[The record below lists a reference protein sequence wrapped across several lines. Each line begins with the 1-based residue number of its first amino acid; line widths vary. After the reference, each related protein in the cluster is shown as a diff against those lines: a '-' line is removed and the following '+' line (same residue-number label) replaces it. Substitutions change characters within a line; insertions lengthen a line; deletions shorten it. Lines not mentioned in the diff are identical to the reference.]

1 MDLSPVEMGRFRL
14 IEGVF
19 RDCCLKWGYGEVRTP
34 TLEYL
39 HLFTST
45 GTLTPGKLG
54 KVYSFLDWDG
64 WSGERV
70 VLRPDGTIPI
80 ARLYIDSMGERVAK
94 LFYVTNV
101 FIFEA
106 TGKKTRERW
115 QCGTELIG
123 VSSPAADVEL
133 MTLALEV
140 LRKLRL
146 ENIELRLSHIGLL
159 KALLQK
165 FELSDEQQTRIFDQ
179 ILDGDREALAGIT
192 PTRPELGELLSLLLD
207 LKGKSSGFLRNLQTL
222 LNDNLPELKPHI
234 DDFINI
240 VDLLEALGCD
250 YQIDIASARG
260 FEYYTGIVFQFFKDE
275 ERIGGGGRYD
285 VLIPLMG
292 GGDIPASGFALYLDR
307 LMNLVKP
314 ELKANSQRV
323 LIRIE
328 PTEIEALKESFNIAS
343 SLREAGYMAELNLG
357 KQELA
362 DFRWL
367 LDIRGK
373 APLFVLTD
381 QVKQKRFEFRTINE
395 AVDILGGEKMHL
407 LPGVE
412 ALQEKD
418 TKSKQT

>member
-1 MDLSPVEMGRFRL
+1 MKIQRCKGTRDLSPEEMVRFRL

-70 VLRPDGTIPI
+70 VLKPDGTIPI
-80 ARLYIDSMGERVAK
+80 ARLYIDSMGEKVAK

-115 QCGTELIG
+115 QCGVELIG
-123 VSSPAADVEL
+123 VSSPTADVEM

-165 FELSDEQQTRIFDQ
+165 FGLSDEQQTRIFDQ

-192 PTRPELGELLSLLLD
+192 PAKPELQELLSLLLD

-222 LNDNLPELKPHI
+222 LNNNLPELKPHI
-234 DDFINI
+234 ADFINI
-240 VDLLEALGCD
+240 IDLLEALGCN

-260 FEYYTGIVFQFFKDE
+260 FEYYTGVVFQFFKDE
-275 ERIGGGGRYD
+275 ERVGGGGRYD
-285 VLIPLMG
+285 ALLPLMG
-292 GGDIPASGFALYLDR
+292 GGSIPASGFALYLDR

-314 ELKANSQRV
+314 ELPANSQRV
-323 LIRIE
+323 LIKTKPRGV
-328 PTEIEALKESFNIAS
+328 EALKESFNIAS
-343 SLREAGYMAELNLG
+343 SLREAGYAVELDLG
-357 KQELA
+357 GQEPA
-362 DFRWL
+362 SFRWL
-367 LDIRGK
+367 FDIQSK

-381 QVKQKRFEFRTINE
+381 QVKQKRFELRTINE
-395 AVDILGGEKMHL
+395 AVDILGGE
-407 LPGVE
+407 G
-412 ALQEKD
+412 ADKD
-418 TKSKQT
+418 SLA

>member
-1 MDLSPVEMGRFRL
+1 MRFRL

-39 HLFTST
+39 HLFTAT

-70 VLRPDGTIPI
+70 VLKPDGTIPI
-80 ARLYIDSMGERVAK
+80 ARLYIDSMGEKVAK

-115 QCGTELIG
+115 QCGVELIG
-123 VSSPAADVEL
+123 VSSPTADVE
-133 MTLALEV
+133 MMILALEV

-165 FELSDEQQTRIFDQ
+165 FGLSDEQQTRIFDQ

-192 PTRPELGELLSLLLD
+192 PAKPELQELLSLLLD

-222 LNDNLPELKPHI
+222 LNNNLPELKPHI
-234 DDFINI
+234 ADFINI
-240 VDLLEALGCD
+240 VELLEALGCN

-260 FEYYTGIVFQFFKDE
+260 FEYYTGVVFQFFKDE
-275 ERIGGGGRYD
+275 ERVGGGGRYD
-285 VLIPLMG
+285 ALLPLMG
-292 GGDIPASGFALYLDR
+292 GGSIPASGFALYLDR

-314 ELKANSQRV
+314 ELPANSQRV
-323 LIRIE
+323 LIKTKLRGV
-328 PTEIEALKESFNIAS
+328 EAWKESFNIAS
-343 SLREAGYMAELNLG
+343 SLREAGYVAELDLG
-357 KQELA
+357 GQEPA
-362 DFRWL
+362 SFRWL
-367 LDIRGK
+367 FNIQSK

-381 QVKQKRFEFRTINE
+381 QVKQKRFEHRTINE
-395 AVDILGGEKMHL
+395 AVDILGGE
-407 LPGVE
+407 G
-412 ALQEKD
+412 ADKD
-418 TKSKQT
+418 SLA

>member
-1 MDLSPVEMGRFRL
+1 MRFRL

-70 VLRPDGTIPI
+70 VLKPDGTIPI
-80 ARLYIDSMGERVAK
+80 ARLYIDSMGEKVAK

-115 QCGTELIG
+115 QCGVELIG
-123 VSSPAADVEL
+123 VSSPTADVEM

-165 FELSDEQQTRIFDQ
+165 FGLSDEQQTRIFDQ
-179 ILDGDREALAGIT
+179 VLDGDREALAGIT
-192 PTRPELGELLSLLLD
+192 PAKPELEELLSLLLD

-222 LNDNLPELKPHI
+222 LNNNLPELKPHI
-234 DDFINI
+234 ADFINI
-240 VDLLEALGCD
+240 IDLLEALGCN

-260 FEYYTGIVFQFFKDE
+260 FEYYTGVVFQFFKDE
-275 ERIGGGGRYD
+275 ERVGGGGRYD
-285 VLIPLMG
+285 ALLPLMG
-292 GGDIPASGFALYLDR
+292 GGSIPASGFALYLDR

-314 ELKANSQRV
+314 ELPASSQRV
-323 LIRIE
+323 LIRID
-328 PTEIEALKESFNIAS
+328 PGEITMLKESFNIAS
-343 SLREAGYMAELNLG
+343 SLREAGYVAELDLG
-357 KQELA
+357 GQEPA
-362 DFRWL
+362 SFRWL
-367 LDIRGK
+367 FDIQSK

-381 QVKQKRFEFRTINE
+381 QVKQKRFELRTINE
-395 AVDILGGEKMHL
+395 AVDILGGE
-407 LPGVE
+407 G
-412 ALQEKD
+412 ADKD
-418 TKSKQT
+418 SLA

>member
-1 MDLSPVEMGRFRL
+1 VRFRL

-70 VLRPDGTIPI
+70 VLKPDGTIPI
-80 ARLYIDSMGERVAK
+80 ARLYIDSMGEKVAK

-115 QCGTELIG
+115 QCGVELIG
-123 VSSPAADVEL
+123 VSSPTADVEM

-165 FELSDEQQTRIFDQ
+165 FGLSDEQQTRIFDQ
-179 ILDGDREALAGIT
+179 VLDGDREALARIT
-192 PTRPELGELLSLLLD
+192 PAKPELEELLSLLLD

-222 LNDNLPELKPHI
+222 LNNNLPELKPHI
-234 DDFINI
+234 ADFINI
-240 VDLLEALGCD
+240 IDLLEALGCN

-260 FEYYTGIVFQFFKDE
+260 FEYYTGVVFQFFKDE
-275 ERIGGGGRYD
+275 ERVGGGGRYD
-285 VLIPLMG
+285 ALLPLMG
-292 GGDIPASGFALYLDR
+292 GGSIPASGFALYLDR

-314 ELKANSQRV
+314 ELPANSQRV
-323 LIRIE
+323 LIRTK
-328 PTEIEALKESFNIAS
+328 PRGVEALKESFNIAS
-343 SLREAGYMAELNLG
+343 SLREAGYVVELDLG
-357 KQELA
+357 GQEPA
-362 DFRWL
+362 SFRWL
-367 LDIRGK
+367 FDIQSK

-381 QVKQKRFEFRTINE
+381 QVKQKRFELRTINE
-395 AVDILGGEKMHL
+395 AVDILGGE
-407 LPGVE
+407 G
-412 ALQEKD
+412 ADKD
-418 TKSKQT
+418 SLA